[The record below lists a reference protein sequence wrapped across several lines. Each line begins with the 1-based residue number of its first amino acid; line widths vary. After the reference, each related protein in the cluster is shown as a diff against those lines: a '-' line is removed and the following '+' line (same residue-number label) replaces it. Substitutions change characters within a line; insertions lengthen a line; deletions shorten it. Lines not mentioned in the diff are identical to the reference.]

1 MKEFKNKI
9 ILITGG
15 TGSFGESIL
24 NKYAHKD
31 VFKQIR
37 ILSRDEK
44 KQDDLRKKYN
54 NNKIKF
60 FIGDVR
66 DKDSLELALQNC
78 DYVFHAAALK
88 QVPSCEFFPLEAVKT
103 NVIGSNN
110 VLDVAIKHNVKKVI
124 MLSTDKAVYPIN
136 VMGLTK
142 SLMEK
147 NLIAKSRFLTNSQ
160 TKICGTRY
168 GNIIASRGSVVPLF
182 TKQIL
187 NNEHVTLTD
196 PKMTRFLMD
205 VDEAIDLVLYA
216 FKNGEQGDI
225 FVRKAPACTMI
236 NLVRAIEKL
245 TNMKAKIKI
254 VGTRHG
260 EKTHET
266 LVSEEELRHVQ
277 ENKKF
282 FKIIP
287 DARDLNYSKY
297 FSSGKKYKKIISYNS
312 SNTKMM
318 NVNEIVLKLKFT
330 RLSKDLFNV

>member
-54 NNKIKF
+54 NSKIKF

-245 TNMKAKIKI
+245 TNKKAKIKI

>member
-44 KQDDLRKKYN
+44 KQDDLRKRFN
-54 NNKIKF
+54 NSKIRF
-60 FIGDVR
+60 FIGDVK
-66 DKDSLELALQNC
+66 DKDSLDSAFQNC
-78 DYVFHAAALK
+78 DYLFHAAALK
-88 QVPSCEFFPLEAVKT
+88 QVPSCEFFPMEAVKT

-110 VLDVAIKHNVKKVI
+110 VLDMAIKHNVKKVI

-147 NLIAKSRFLTNSQ
+147 NLIARSRFLINSK

-187 NNEHVTLTD
+187 NNEYVTLTD
-196 PKMTRFLMD
+196 PEMTRFLMD
-205 VDEAIDLVLYA
+205 VDEAIDLVLHA
-216 FKNGEQGDI
+216 FNNGKQGDI
-225 FVRKAPACTMI
+225 FVKKAPACTMI
-236 NLVRAIEKL
+236 NLVRAIEKI
-245 TNMKAKIKI
+245 TNKKAKVRI

-266 LVSEEELRHVQ
+266 LVSEEELRHAH
-277 ENKKF
+277 EDKNF
-282 FKIIP
+282 YKIIP
-287 DARDLNYSKY
+287 DARDLNYNEY
-297 FSSGKKYKKIISYNS
+297 FSSGKKYKKIVSYNS

-318 NVNEIVLKLKFT
+318 NVNEIVLKLKSA

>member
-1 MKEFKNKI
+1 MREFKNKS

-15 TGSFGESIL
+15 TGSFGESLL
-24 NKYAHKD
+24 NKYVKKNI
-31 VFKQIR
+31 FKEIR

-44 KQDDLRKKYN
+44 KQDDLRKKFN
-54 NNKIKF
+54 NSRIQF

-66 DKDSLELALQNC
+66 DKDSLQLAMRNC
-78 DYVFHAAALK
+78 DFVFHAAALK
-88 QVPSCEFFPLEAVKT
+88 QVPSCEFFPMEAIKT

-110 VLDVAIKHNVKKVI
+110 VLDVAIRNSVKKVI

-136 VMGLTK
+136 VMGLSK

-147 NLIAKSRFLTNSQ
+147 NLIAKSRFLKNND

-187 NNEHVTLTD
+187 NNEYVTLTD
-196 PKMTRFLMD
+196 PNMTRFLMD

-216 FKNGEQGDI
+216 FKNGRQGDI

-236 NLVRAIEKL
+236 NLVKALEKIL
-245 TNMKAKIKI
+245 NKKAKIRI

-266 LVSEEELRHVQ
+266 LVSQEELRNAF
-277 ENKKF
+277 ENKNF
-282 FKIIP
+282 YKIVP
-287 DARDLNYSKY
+287 DARDLNYKKY
-297 FSSGKKYKKIISYNS
+297 FSSGKKYKNLESYNS
-312 SNTKMM
+312 SNTKIMK
-318 NVNEIVLKLKFT
+318 VSEIVSKLKSA